1 MFLQR
6 IAKAFYNEY
15 KADIRKFTF
24 VFPNRRAGL
33 FFQKY
38 LTELIDKPIFSPE
51 IITVKDCFFNAS
63 SRQVADRTAELFRIY
78 RIYKE
83 ISKSNENFDA
93 FVFWGEMLLS
103 DFNEIDKS
111 RVDAGKL
118 FKNISDLKE
127 IDWSQEYITEEQREA
142 IAKFWK
148 HFLPTIISKTKE
160 EFIAIWRILLPIYEQ
175 FKAELLAENLATEGM
190 IFREVIDQLKS
201 LDVPE
206 YFENKNFVFVGFNA
220 LNKSEEML
228 FEELLKLGKADF
240 YWDYEA
246 DELRNNENQASK
258 FYENNKAKF
267 PSKLTVEA
275 SYKPLNSRNF
285 KLISIPSSVG
295 QTKEVYNI
303 LSELYPENSTEKDWI
318 KTAVV
323 LPEESLLVPL
333 MHSFPENIG
342 NINVT
347 MGFPLKYAP
356 VSALLESIF
365 ELQRRMNS
373 KQHFYHLTVTNIL
386 NHQYVRM
393 LCDESAKMILKE
405 ILDTN
410 SIYVSPELFAQNDI
424 LKTIFTP
431 RNEPKKF
438 IDYLLSVLQKL
449 NISWQQISEEQGKYR
464 LECDFLYQYYIAI
477 NRMNDVMKSQGEFE
491 MSLDTLVRLIRQLI
505 AGISIPFE
513 GEPLNGL
520 QVMGML
526 ETRGLDFENL
536 IVCSFN
542 EGIFPKKNSSNSFIP
557 NVLRRAFGLPTM
569 DYFDAISAYNF
580 YRLIQRTQNIYFL
593 YDSRTDGLQS
603 GEVSRYVHQLHYHY
617 GVEFEKINI
626 TYDVNLRQTEE
637 LKVEKTPQVM
647 AKLRDFLSED
657 DNARKLSAS
666 SILDYIQCPL
676 RFYLKQIERIYEQKE
691 VEETVNNGMYGTI
704 LHGVMTELYK
714 PYCGKFL
721 DKNTLLEI
729 AKNNI
734 LIDKTISREFAKNYF
749 KKAIID
755 DEIIQLEGK
764 NLLDAKVIKK
774 FVQKIIEH
782 DAERAPFKYHQGEK
796 KVEMRF
802 PIQNGTV
809 KVNLKGFIDR
819 IDEKEGV
826 VRVLDYKTGSS
837 EEMKFKT
844 LDDLFLPNNKKLPK
858 GILQTF
864 LYCLFYLDEYGE
876 RKIVPEILKLTDLF
890 KSDFT
895 TSFVDTSANKTVED
909 FHDYKEEFTEKLT
922 KKLEEIFNPDV
933 PFIQCTEIEICKYCP
948 FTTICRREV
957 SDNSY

>member
-246 DELRNNENQASK
+246 DELRNKENQASK

-333 MHSFPENIG
+333 MYSFPENIG

-844 LDDLFLPNNKKLPK
+844 LDDLFLPNNKKFPK